1 MHLLPNC
8 QASFAPCTH
17 AIAERHITN
26 TLCHI
31 LTMDPISAI
40 SFVSAIAGIVDLIAK
55 GVVSLSD
62 LQSRYRTVDIKV
74 SLLIGQLSTLK
85 AALVQIGLLV
95 EDVSHAPRDVQLVSA
110 LSTSLA
116 SLETIISA
124 LDNRLSQLRRNSE
137 NGLSGWGKVN
147 FVWDEQTMRDY
158 LSLLDHQV
166 NALGLLLS
174 ALQWFV

>member
-1 MHLLPNC
+1 MKYGH
-8 QASFAPCTH
+8 FH
-17 AIAERHITN
+17 A
-26 TLCHI
+26 
-31 LTMDPISAI
+31 MDPISAI

-55 GVVSLSD
+55 GVLSLSD
-62 LQSRYRTVDIKV
+62 LQSRYRIADIKV

-85 AALVQIGLLV
+85 AALIQVGLLV
-95 EDVSHAPRDVQLVSA
+95 EDVSHAPRDIQLVSA

-116 SLETIISA
+116 SLETIIGA
-124 LDNRLSQLRRNSE
+124 LDTRLSQLQRNSE
-137 NGLSGWGKVN
+137 DGLSNWGRVN
-147 FVWDEQTMRDY
+147 YVWDEQTMRDY

>member
-1 MHLLPNC
+1 
-8 QASFAPCTH
+8 
-17 AIAERHITN
+17 
-26 TLCHI
+26 
-31 LTMDPISAI
+31 MDPISAI

-55 GVVSLSD
+55 GVLSLSD
-62 LQSRYRTVDIKV
+62 LQSRYRIADLKV

-85 AALVQIGLLV
+85 AALTQVGHLV
-95 EDVSHAPRDVQLVSA
+95 EDFSQAPRDRQLVSD
-110 LSTSLA
+110 LSISLS
-116 SLETIISA
+116 SLETIIGA
-124 LDNRLSQLRRNSE
+124 LDNRLSHLSRNAE
-137 NGLSGWGKVN
+137 DGLSNWGKVN